1 MTQSTELWVK
11 RKDLRETRIVRR
23 ELPPLDE
30 GQVRVAIDMFGLTAN
45 NVSYAVVGDSIGYWG
60 YYPAEDDWGKVPA
73 WGCAD
78 VVESRCDGIGVGE
91 RLWGFFPMASHV
103 DLVPGN
109 IRQDQFID
117 IAQHRQAL
125 PPLYN
130 GYRRTGAEPEFLRQ
144 MEVERCL
151 LFPLFITSYFLYD
164 RLVDNAFFGAA
175 QVVIGSVSSKT
186 GFGLAQMLHDDAG
199 VNQRVIGVTSAA
211 NVEFVEG
218 LGCCDQVLVYGEEER
233 IDASLPTAY
242 VDMSGDVRLTRALHR
257 HIGENLVESCI
268 VGATHWEEGGDP
280 GELPG
285 ARPEFFFAPA
295 QIAKRDQEWGPGAAM
310 ARAGEASALVA
321 AKVKDSM
328 SVEWTRGVEGLQALW
343 LDMLDNRVSA
353 QTGQMVSLRG

>member
-1 MTQSTELWVK
+1 MTQSTELWVD
-11 RKDLRETRIVRR
+11 RKDFRETRIVQR
-23 ELPPLDE
+23 EMPPLGE

-45 NVSYAVVGDSIGYWG
+45 NVSYAVVGESIGYWG
-60 YYPAEDDWGKVPA
+60 FYPAQDNWGKVPV
-73 WGCAD
+73 WGCGNVVESSCAD
-78 VVESRCDGIGVGE
+78 VRAGE

-103 DLVPGN
+103 DLVPGK
-109 IRQDQFID
+109 IREDQFID
-117 IAQHRQAL
+117 TAEHRQAL

-130 GYRRTGAEPEFLRQ
+130 GYRRTGAEPEFLRK

-151 LFPLFITSYFLYD
+151 LFPLFITSFVLYD

-186 GFGLAQMLHDDAG
+186 GFGLAQMLHDDAD
-199 VNQRVIGVTSAA
+199 VAQSVIGVTSPS
-211 NVEFVEG
+211 NVDFVRR
-218 LGCCDQVLVYGEEER
+218 LDCCDQVVIYGEENG

-242 VDMSGDVRLTRALHR
+242 VDMSGDVKLTRALHR
-257 HIGENLVESCI
+257 HCGDKLVESCI

-295 QIAKRDQEWGPGAAM
+295 QIAKREKDWGPGVAM

-321 AKVKDSM
+321 AKVKDEM
-328 SVEWTRGVEGLQALW
+328 VVEWTRDAESLRALW
-343 LDMLDNRVSA
+343 LKLLDNEVSA
-353 QTGQMVSLRG
+353 RRGQMVSLAG